1 VIVLRYPVSI
11 NVVKKL
17 KCNDIVKYSGKLVL
31 LSEESLKKL
40 VSYKELEGSYPYD
53 LIGEIILTAYWKE
66 FPIFFNPSE
75 EFLEN
80 IFSMGAVG
88 VILELRERNLSILR
102 KLSRVVFKPL
112 DEIKGSVREVLYK
125 ELSEKALREIWVDGI
140 NLKVILDSK
149 GKYVKSE
156 VKG

>member
-1 VIVLRYPVSI
+1 
-11 NVVKKL
+11 
-17 KCNDIVKYSGKLVL
+17 
-31 LSEESLKKL
+31 
-40 VSYKELEGSYPYD
+40 
-53 LIGEIILTAYWKE
+53 
-66 FPIFFNPSE
+66 
-75 EFLEN
+75 
-80 IFSMGAVG
+80 M
-88 VILELRERNLSILR
+88 ILELRERNLSILR

>member
-1 VIVLRYPVSI
+1 MIVLKYPISI
-11 NVVKKL
+11 NIARKL
-17 KCNDIVKYSGKLVL
+17 KCNDIVRYSGKLVL

-40 VSYKELEGSYPYD
+40 ISYKKLEGSYPYD
-53 LIGEIILTAYWKE
+53 LIGEIVLPAYWKE
-66 FPIFFNPSE
+66 SPIFFNPSE

-80 IFSMGAVG
+80 IFNMGAVG
-88 VILELRERNLSILR
+88 VILELNESNLSILR

-112 DEIKGSVREVLYK
+112 EEIKGNVKEVLYK
-125 ELSEKALREIWVDGI
+125 ELGEKALREIWVNGI

-149 GKYVKSE
+149 GKYIKSE